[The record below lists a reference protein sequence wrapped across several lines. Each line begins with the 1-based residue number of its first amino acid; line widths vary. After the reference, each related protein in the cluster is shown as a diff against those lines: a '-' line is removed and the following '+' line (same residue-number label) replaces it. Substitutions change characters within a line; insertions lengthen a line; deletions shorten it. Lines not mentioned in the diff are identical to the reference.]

1 MPSPMPREPEPE
13 WMDLAE
19 EAEAYAQADFA
30 DVNQRFVER
39 LVELAGPRES
49 AEAVDLGTG
58 PADIPIRLV
67 RARPGWRVVA
77 VDASGPMLDLARRDV
92 DAAGLTGSV
101 VLLQA
106 DAKAIPLPDAGFDV
120 VFSNSILHHLNETDA
135 LWGQV
140 RRLAGPGATV
150 LLRDLARPP
159 GPEQARKIVD
169 EYAGDESA
177 LLQEEF
183 YRSLLAA
190 YTPDEVREQLDRAG
204 LGGLEV
210 AMVSDRH
217 LDVFGH
223 LP

>member
-1 MPSPMPREPEPE
+1 MPREPEPE
-13 WMDLAE
+13 LMDLEE
-19 EAEAYAQADFA
+19 EAEAYARADFA
-30 DVNQRFVER
+30 EVNQRFVER
-39 LVELAGPRES
+39 LLELAGPRES

-67 RARPGWRVVA
+67 QARPGWRVVA
-77 VDASGPMLDLARRDV
+77 VDASRPMLDLARRDV
-92 DAAGLTGSV
+92 DVAGLTGNV
-101 VLLQA
+101 ALLQA
-106 DAKAIPLPDAGFDV
+106 DAKAIPLPDAVFDV
-120 VFSNSILHHLNETDA
+120 VFSNSILHHLNDANA
-135 LWGQV
+135 LWGEV
-140 RRLAGPGATV
+140 KRMAGPGATV
-150 LLRDLARPP
+150 LLRDLARPA

-169 EYAGDESA
+169 AYAGHESA

-183 YRSLLAA
+183 YRSLLSA
-190 YTPDEVREQLDRAG
+190 YTPGEVREQLDRAG